1 MRAILWAALACLIS
15 LRVQA
20 SSVID
25 LTDASFDVHTATGN
39 GNWMLDIYAP
49 WCSHCQTLAPV
60 WEELADE
67 LHGKVNVGKINGEEN
82 EGLMARFQVQG
93 FPTIF
98 HLNGE
103 TGEVR
108 RYDGPRSVEAV
119 SGHQTQ

>member
-49 WCSHCQTLAPV
+49 WCSHCQV
-60 WEELADE
+60 WPLQRQTFGQHPLQDSRQPPLLSSHACYPSADA
-67 LHGKVNVGKINGEEN
+67 GSSMGG
-82 EGLMARFQVQG
+82 
-93 FPTIF
+93 
-98 HLNGE
+98 
-103 TGEVR
+103 TGR
-108 RYDGPRSVEAV
+108 
-119 SGHQTQ
+119 